1 MNLTD
6 AVATRFSA
14 RGFLDRPVSREKVL
28 RILDRARQA
37 PSGGNVQPWHVW
49 VLAGKPLADFKAR
62 FVGVDPLA
70 GEPAEFDIYPSKLK
84 EPYRSRRFKCGEDLY
99 ASIDVAREDRPGRIR
114 QYAKNLQFFGAP
126 VALFF
131 AMDRSMGLPQWA
143 HLGMFMQ
150 TIMLL
155 AREEGLHTCAQE
167 VWSHWHDS
175 VTEVLVLPDHMQLYC
190 GMAIGYL
197 DEAAPINQWRT
208 DRAPLEEFVTLQGL
222 DDG

>member
-1 MNLTD
+1 MELTE

-14 RGFLDRPVSREKVL
+14 RAFLDRPVSREQVL

-37 PSGGNVQPWHVW
+37 PSGGNLQPWHVW
-49 VLAGKPLADFKAR
+49 VLAGKPLADFKAH
-62 FVGVDPLA
+62 FADVDPLA
-70 GEPAEFDIYPSKLK
+70 GEPGEFDVYPPKLK
-84 EPYRSRRFKCGEDLY
+84 PPYRDRRFKCGEDLY
-99 ASIDVAREDRPGRIR
+99 ASIDVPRKDRPGRLR

-150 TIMLL
+150 NIMLL
-155 AREEGLHTCAQE
+155 ALEEGLHTCAQE
-167 VWSHWHDS
+167 VWARWHDS
-175 VTEVLVLPDHMQLYC
+175 VTEVLALPDHMKLYC

-197 DEAAPINQWRT
+197 DETQPINQWRT
-208 DRAPLEEFVTLQGL
+208 GRAPLEEFVTVQGL
-222 DDG
+222 DD